1 MPVAE
6 LPQRALHAAVSVV
19 VLTLDYALML
29 VAMTFNTGIFFAV
42 VLGLTSGIVVFRV
55 AGQRYSERLQ
65 VHPPSPSLRSN
76 PGIPAL
82 HDCWTPCVSGSYG
95 ILSTGGHPRAM
106 CARAMPMV
114 DVAMWR

>member
-1 MPVAE
+1 MLDQGLWTVPVSE

-42 VLGLTSGIVVFRV
+42 VLGLTAGIVVFRV

-65 VHPPSPSLRSN
+65 VHLPLPFSPLH
-76 PGIPAL
+76 PG
-82 HDCWTPCVSGSYG
+82 HPCVARLLGPLRTRHLRYPVSG
-95 ILSTGGHPRAM
+95 R
-106 CARAMPMV
+106 
-114 DVAMWR
+114 

>member
-65 VHPPSPSLRSN
+65 VHPPPPLFSAPTPASLRCTTVG
-76 PGIPAL
+76 PPA
-82 HDCWTPCVSGSYG
+82 
-95 ILSTGGHPRAM
+95 
-106 CARAMPMV
+106 
-114 DVAMWR
+114 